1 MRETRN
7 EYKNITQEKW
17 DKAVEW
23 VNKLLEE
30 YQNLGIIGMFGT
42 MVLRSYI
49 RRYEAGE
56 RSEDLYESMDTAE

>member
-1 MRETRN
+1 M
-7 EYKNITQEKW
+7 
-17 DKAVEW
+17 EW

>member
-1 MRETRN
+1 M
-7 EYKNITQEKW
+7 NITQEKW

>member
-1 MRETRN
+1 M
-7 EYKNITQEKW
+7 NITQEKW

-30 YQNLGIIGMFGT
+30 YQNLGIIGMFGA